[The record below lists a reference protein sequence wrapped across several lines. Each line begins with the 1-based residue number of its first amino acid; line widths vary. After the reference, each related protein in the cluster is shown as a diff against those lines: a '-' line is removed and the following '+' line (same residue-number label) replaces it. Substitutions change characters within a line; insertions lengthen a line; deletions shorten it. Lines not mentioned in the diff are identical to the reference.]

1 MKGVVK
7 DKGPMVTMLKGRALC
22 LENNE
27 LLHRGLSPVHGGFDP
42 SDENQQLIFSQSKH
56 SLYSFLYLDS

>member
-1 MKGVVK
+1 MKGVVR
-7 DKGPMVTMLKGRALC
+7 DKGPMVTMLRGRALC

-42 SDENQQLIFSQSKH
+42 SDENQQLIFSQSEH
-56 SLYSFLYLDS
+56 CIYTLLYLVS